1 MYELYNFAQ
10 KTGKNYNTVVAPS
23 VKWLKVSEHFSK
35 LQNTSKGGG
44 GGGGGGGGRGRD
56 PLWTS
61 KRVNYIITSESRYL
75 LIKTYLQNIEN

>member
-44 GGGGGGGGRGRD
+44 GGGGGGGGEGEGS
-56 PLWTS
+56 PLDVQKGKLYHYFGKSLLTNQNLPS
-61 KRVNYIITSESRYL
+61 KY
-75 LIKTYLQNIEN
+75 